1 MKKYF
6 MFLIVLLN
14 TFLSGQ
20 ITEFY
25 AQTEVV
31 RKNTHLNFEQI
42 SKQKTQYFNSEFQER
57 IGMIEMTPW
66 DSNWIFRG
74 YSQFNSPL
82 LNPVDPS
89 AMWDNG
95 LLVFYFFD
103 LQSLGTDTAVVYRCA
118 AIDSTGLNFT
128 MPEVAFKYYGDI
140 TDPFTIRLP
149 NGSYRMYLH
158 GSSAEGI
165 ISASS
170 TNGHIFNLDNG
181 IRATAGGVP
190 GALVLPD
197 GKIRLF
203 VCSQGI
209 TSLLSDDGLNF
220 TPEPG
225 VRILIPSGA
234 FKVADPNP
242 IQCID
247 GIYRMA
253 YKVKPIET
261 ESPEYDEVYLAE
273 SADGFTWTSGL
284 LPIIKGSVPTLVEL
298 PNGTLRIYYVDFTK
312 NEQSGLFKFIKTIQ
326 VTPDNDFQT
335 GSFARINYIPATDR
349 FVVTF
354 GTKKGIIPG
363 TGKGAGYAYKEY
375 TKDFVE
381 TGNTGT
387 FTWNSDADEAQDS
400 GSDMIDNTY
409 YFVHVPFDTTDFY
422 GWKIT
427 KYDAVSWKPLS
438 VIYVPLEYP
447 YEKNNDPMVAYV
459 NGLLDISSQYDASG
473 TPPPLLEEGA
483 ATHHHFFTT
492 DLQPSGDKILSD
504 TPHVCGSSMIYLNGI
519 YYFVTADAF
528 LGDLVVMKYD
538 TNWNYLGLKKLIPEA
553 HWSQGIVYNDQ
564 RFYVSYLNTSQRT
577 PPSGFPV
584 YLNAHLAA
592 FDMEWN
598 LLDDVAVTNYTPQDN
613 RQPGRPWII
622 LQDNKLYVSYDCDT
636 INTMTG
642 ELLRWQAYVSIYELL
657 QYPNSIE
664 PVKNMFKI
672 FQLEQNYPNPFNPTT
687 KIRFRITE
695 HGFVSLKVFDLLGKE
710 ISTLINEEKPAG
722 TYEVTWNAANLPS
735 GIYFYQLR
743 AGSYTATKKLLLL
756 K

>member
-1 MKKYF
+1 MQKYF
-6 MFLIVLLN
+6 MFFVVLLI
-14 TFLSGQ
+14 TFLSEQ
-20 ITEFY
+20 IIELY
-25 AQTEVV
+25 AQTSAV
-31 RKNTHLNFEQI
+31 RQTTPLNFEQNR
-42 SKQKTQYFNSEFQER
+42 KQKTRHFNNEFQER
-57 IGMIEMTPW
+57 IGMIEMTPQ
-66 DSNWIFRG
+66 DSHWVFRG

-103 LQSLGTDTAVVYRCA
+103 LQSLGTDTAIIYRCVA
-118 AIDSTGLNFT
+118 TDSTGLNFT
-128 MPEVAFKYYGDI
+128 TPEVAFKYYGDI

-165 ISASS
+165 ISATS
-170 TNGHIFNLDNG
+170 TNGHVFNLDDG
-181 IRATAGGVP
+181 IRTTAGGVP

-203 VCSQGI
+203 VCSKGI
-209 TSLLSDDGLNF
+209 TSVISDDGLNF

-225 VRILIPSGA
+225 VRIPIPSGA
-234 FKVADPNP
+234 FRAADPNP

-247 GIYRMA
+247 GIYRMV
-253 YKVKPIET
+253 YKIKPIET

-273 SADGFTWTSGL
+273 STDGFTWTSGL
-284 LPIIKGSVPTLVEL
+284 LPLIKGSVPTLVEL

-335 GSFARINYIPATDR
+335 GSFARINYVPATDR

-363 TGKGAGYAYKEY
+363 TSKGAGYAYKEY

-381 TGNTGT
+381 TGNTGI
-387 FTWNSDADEAQDS
+387 FTWNPDADEANDS
-400 GSDMIDNTY
+400 GSDMIGNTY

-427 KYDAVSWKPLS
+427 KYNAVSWDLQS
-438 VIYVPLEYP
+438 VIYVPLTNP
-447 YEKNNDPMVAYV
+447 FEKNNDPMVAYV

-473 TPPPLLEEGA
+473 TPPPLEEGA

-492 DLQPSGDKILSD
+492 DLQPSGVRTLSD
-504 TPHVCGSSMIYLNGI
+504 TPHICGSSMVYVNGI
-519 YYFVTADAF
+519 YYFITADAF

-538 TNWNYLGLKKLIPEA
+538 TNWNYLGSKMLIPEA
-553 HWSQGIVYNDQ
+553 HWSQGIIYHDQ

-577 PPSGFPV
+577 SPTGLPV
-584 YLNAHLAA
+584 YLNVHLAA
-592 FDMEWN
+592 FNMEWE
-598 LLDDVAVTNYTPQDN
+598 LLDDVAVTNYKPQDN
-613 RQPGRPWII
+613 RQPGRPWVIF
-622 LQDNKLYVSYDCDT
+622 QDNKLYVSYDCDT
-636 INTMTG
+636 IDTMTG
-642 ELLRWQAYVSIYELL
+642 ELGRWQAYVCIYELI
-657 QYPNSIE
+657 QNPNSIR
-664 PVKNMFKI
+664 PAKNI
-672 FQLEQNYPNPFNPTT
+672 FQLFRLEQNYPNPFNPIT
-687 KIRFRITE
+687 KIKYSVPHTSNVVIKIFGI
-695 HGFVSLKVFDLLGKE
+695 LGNE
-710 ISTLINEEKPAG
+710 IETLINEEKLEG
-722 TYEVTWNAANLPS
+722 SYEIIWDATNLPS
-735 GIYFYQLR
+735 GVYFYQMR
-743 AGSYTATKKLLLL
+743 AGDFVQSKKMILM

>member
-1 MKKYF
+1 MQKYF
-6 MFLIVLLN
+6 MFFSVLLII
-14 TFLSGQ
+14 FVSEQAIEL
-20 ITEFY
+20 Y
-25 AQTEVV
+25 AQTGTVWQ
-31 RKNTHLNFEQI
+31 NTHLNYEQN
-42 SKQKTQYFNSEFQER
+42 SKQKIQYFNSEFQER
-57 IGMIEMTPW
+57 MGMIEMTPW
-66 DSNWIFRG
+66 DSHWIFRG

-82 LNPVDPS
+82 LNPVDPC

-118 AIDSTGLNFT
+118 ATDSTGLNFT
-128 MPEVAFKYYGDI
+128 KPEAAFKYYGDI
-140 TDPFTIRLP
+140 TDPFTIKLP

-158 GSSAEGI
+158 GSSAGGI
-165 ISASS
+165 ISATS
-170 TNGHIFNLDNG
+170 TNGHVFNLDDG
-181 IRATAGGVP
+181 IRTEAGGVP

-209 TSLLSDDGLNF
+209 TSAISDDGLNF

-225 VRILIPSGA
+225 IRIPIPSGA
-234 FKVADPNP
+234 FRAADPNP

-273 SADGFTWTSGL
+273 STDGFTWTSGL
-284 LPIIKGSVPTLVEL
+284 LPLIKGSVPTLVEL

-335 GSFARINYIPATDR
+335 GSFARINYVPATDR
-349 FVVTF
+349 FIVTF

-375 TKDFVE
+375 TKDLVE
-381 TGNTGT
+381 TGNRGT
-387 FTWNSDADEAQDS
+387 FTWNSDAGEANDS
-400 GSDMIDNTY
+400 GSDMVDNTY
-409 YFVHVPFDTTDFY
+409 YFVHVPFDTIGFY

-427 KYDAVSWKPLS
+427 KYDAVSWNPLS
-438 VIYVPLEYP
+438 VIYVPLTSP
-447 YEKNNDPMVAYV
+447 FEKNNDPMVAYV

-473 TPPPLLEEGA
+473 TPPPLFDEGA

-492 DLQPSGDKILSD
+492 DLQPAGIKILND
-504 TPHVCGSSMIYLNGI
+504 TPHVCGSSMIYVNGI

-538 TNWNYLGLKKLIPEA
+538 ANWNYLGLKKLITEA
-553 HWSQGIVYNDQ
+553 HWSQGIVYHDQ

-598 LLDDVAVTNYTPQDN
+598 LLDDVAVTTYTPQDN
-613 RQPGRPWII
+613 RQPGRPWVI

-636 INTMTG
+636 IDTMTG

-657 QYPNSIE
+657 QNPNSIE
-664 PVKNMFKI
+664 PIKKI
-672 FQLEQNYPNPFNPTT
+672 FQGFRLEQNYPNPFNPSTT
-687 KIRFRITE
+687 LSFAIG
-695 HGFVSLKVFDLLGKE
+695 HLSFVTLKVYDVLGR
-710 ISTLINEEKPAG
+710 
-722 TYEVTWNAANLPS
+722 EVESLVM
-735 GIYFYQLR
+735 IYYSL
-743 AGSYTATKKLLLL
+743 
-756 K
+756 